1 MNQAPTSLEVV
12 GAPPPNWVEEFP
24 NPSDSQSIHTPQGPA
39 EDAPKNWNYQ
49 KIKWYLKKFFFLFY
63 KWLPETCWS
72 FQGGEGELAEFMEC
86 APSAP
91 WNRGRAGPCLRKDTG
106 L

>member
-49 KIKWYLKKFFFLFY
+49 KIKWYLKKFFFFF
-63 KWLPETCWS
+63 TNG
-72 FQGGEGELAEFMEC
+72 FQRPAGVSKVG
-86 APSAP
+86 
-91 WNRGRAGPCLRKDTG
+91 RGN
-106 L
+106 